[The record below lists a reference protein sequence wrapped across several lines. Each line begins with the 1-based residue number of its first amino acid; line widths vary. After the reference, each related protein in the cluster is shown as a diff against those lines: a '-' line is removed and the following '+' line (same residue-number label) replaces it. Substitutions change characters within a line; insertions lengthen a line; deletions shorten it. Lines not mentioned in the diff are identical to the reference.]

1 MRSRLGPILMLA
13 AAAAPVA
20 AQSSQ
25 FGVRGL
31 GLPMRPLSVRS
42 TGTGGAFGLFD
53 SESPFNPASIGLVS
67 FTRASFQSLQSWR
80 RSVSPAGVATAR
92 DNRYPGIFVA
102 GPVGGTPLA
111 ISLSSSGYT
120 DRNFSI
126 ASRDTLI
133 LRGVPVETTDTLQS
147 LGGVSDVRAGIAWRG
162 SSNLQVGLGIHM
174 LTGSNRISS
183 TRRFSDTTYA
193 GAAEQFTVSYL
204 GMGVSAG
211 VVARL
216 GRAVTIAGLVRAD
229 DKLRVERDSLRVGT
243 TKLPVTLA
251 GGARVQFGDQLQVA
265 GSATYR
271 SWSSADEDIVSQGGI
286 GSVSTTE
293 LSVGLEYLRDPRRPN
308 NLPLRLGFYR
318 ARLPFPVIRG
328 QDITETGI
336 SIGTSKRFVADRAG
350 FDIALGQVW
359 RNGGA
364 GFSERATLLTV
375 GISVRP

>member
-1 MRSRLGPILMLA
+1 
-13 AAAAPVA
+13 
-20 AQSSQ
+20 
-25 FGVRGL
+25 
-31 GLPMRPLSVRS
+31 
-42 TGTGGAFGLFD
+42 
-53 SESPFNPASIGLVS
+53 
-67 FTRASFQSLQSWR
+67 
-80 RSVSPAGVATAR
+80 
-92 DNRYPGIFVA
+92 
-102 GPVGGTPLA
+102 
-111 ISLSSSGYT
+111 
-120 DRNFSI
+120 
-126 ASRDTLI
+126 
-133 LRGVPVETTDTLQS
+133 
-147 LGGVSDVRAGIAWRG
+147 
-162 SSNLQVGLGIHM
+162 
-174 LTGSNRISS
+174 
-183 TRRFSDTTYA
+183 
-193 GAAEQFTVSYL
+193 
-204 GMGVSAG
+204 MGVSAG

-216 GRAVTIAGLVRAD
+216 GRALSLAGLVRAD

-251 GGARVQFGDQLQVA
+251 GGARVQFGDQLLVA

-328 QDITETGI
+328 QDINETGI

-350 FDIALGQVW
+350 FDIALGRVW
-359 RNGGA
+359 RKGGA

>member
-1 MRSRLGPILMLA
+1 MRSRAGLFLVFA
-13 AAAAPVA
+13 ATATPLA

-53 SESPFNPASIGLVS
+53 SESSFNPASIGLVG
-67 FTRASFQSLQSWR
+67 FTTASFQTVQSWR
-80 RSVSPAGVATAR
+80 RSVSPAGVATAQ
-92 DNRYPGIFVA
+92 DNRYPGIFVGA
-102 GPVGGTPLA
+102 PIGGTRLA
-111 ISLSSSGYT
+111 ISLSFSGYT

-133 LRGVPVETTDTLQS
+133 LRGIPVETTDTLRS
-147 LGGVSDVRAGIAWRG
+147 LGGVSDVRAGIAWRS
-162 SSNLQVGLGIHM
+162 SSNLQLGLGIHM
-174 LTGSNRISS
+174 LTGSNRINS

-216 GRAVTIAGLVRAD
+216 GRALTLAGMVRAD
-229 DKLRVERDSLRVGT
+229 DKLRVERDSTRLGT
-243 TKLPVTLA
+243 TKLPVTVS
-251 GGARVQFGDQLQVA
+251 GGARVQFGDQFQLA

-271 SWSSADEDIVSQGGI
+271 SWSSADQDIVDQGGI

-293 LSVGLEYLRDPRRPN
+293 VNVGLEYLRDPRRPN

-318 ARLPFPVIRG
+318 SRLPFPVIRG
-328 QDITETGI
+328 QNINETGI
-336 SIGTSKRFVADRAG
+336 SIGTSKRFVGDRAG
-350 FDIALGQVW
+350 FDLAVAEVW
-359 RNGGA
+359 RKGGA
-364 GFSERATLLTV
+364 GFTERATLLTV

>member
-1 MRSRLGPILMLA
+1 MRPRFGTIALLLATAGPL
-13 AAAAPVA
+13 A

-31 GLPMRPLSVRS
+31 GLPMRPISVRS

-53 SESPFNPASIGLVS
+53 SESSFNPASIGLVS
-67 FTRASFQSLQSWR
+67 FTTASFQTLQSWR
-80 RSVSPAGVATAR
+80 RSVSPAGTATAQ

-102 GPVGGTPLA
+102 GPIGGTPLA

-133 LRGVPVETTDTLQS
+133 LRDVPVETTDTLRS
-147 LGGVSDVRAGIAWRG
+147 LGGVSDLRAGIAWRG
-162 SSNLQVGLGIHM
+162 SPSLQVGLGIHL

-193 GAAEQFTVSYL
+193 GAAEQFTLSYL

-211 VVARL
+211 VMARL
-216 GRAVTIAGLVRAD
+216 GRAVTLAGMVRAD
-229 DKLRVERDSLRVGT
+229 EKLRVERDSLRIGT
-243 TKLPVTLA
+243 TKLPVTVA
-251 GGARVQFGDQLQVA
+251 GGARVQFGDQLQIA

-271 SWSSADEDIVSQGGI
+271 TWSSADEDIVAQGGV
-286 GSVSTTE
+286 GSVNTTE
-293 LSVGLEYLRDPRRPN
+293 FNFGLEYLRDPRRPN
-308 NLPLRLGFYR
+308 NLPLRLGFYH
-318 ARLPFPVIRG
+318 ARLPFPLTRG
-328 QDITETGI
+328 QDISESGI

-350 FDIALGQVW
+350 FDLALGQVW
-359 RNGGA
+359 RKGGA
-364 GFSERATLLTV
+364 GFTERATQLTV

>member
-1 MRSRLGPILMLA
+1 MRSRLGSILLVAVA
-13 AAAAPVA
+13 AGPLA

-42 TGTGGAFGLFD
+42 IGTGGGFGLFD
-53 SESPFNPASIGLVS
+53 SESTFNPASIGLVS
-67 FTRASFQSLQSWR
+67 FTRASFQTLQSWR
-80 RSVSPAGVATAR
+80 RSVSPAGVATAQ

-126 ASRDTLI
+126 ASRDTLV
-133 LRGVPVETTDTLQS
+133 LRGVPVETTDTLRS

-162 SSNLQVGLGIHM
+162 STNLQVGLGIHL

-183 TRRFSDTTYA
+183 TRRFSDTSYA

-216 GRAVTIAGLVRAD
+216 GRAVSLAGLVRAD
-229 DKLRVERDSLRVGT
+229 DKLHVERDSSRVGT

-251 GGARVQFGDQLQVA
+251 GGVRVQFGDQLLVA
-265 GSATYR
+265 GGATYR
-271 SWSSADEDIVSQGGI
+271 TWSSADEDIVNQGGI

-293 LSVGLEYLRDPRRPN
+293 VNVGLEYLRDPRRPN

-328 QDITETGI
+328 QNISETGI

-350 FDIALGQVW
+350 FDIALGEVW
-359 RNGGA
+359 RKGGA
-364 GFSERATLLTV
+364 GFSERATLLTF